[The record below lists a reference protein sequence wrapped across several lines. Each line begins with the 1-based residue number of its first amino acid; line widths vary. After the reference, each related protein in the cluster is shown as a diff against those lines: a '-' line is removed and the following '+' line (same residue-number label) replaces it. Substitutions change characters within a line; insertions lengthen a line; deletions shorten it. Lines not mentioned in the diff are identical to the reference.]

1 MEKLDS
7 LRIAILEDNATFH
20 DAMARAISAQPDMVL
35 HAAATNRAAGLA
47 MLEGPAADVL
57 VADIGLPDGSG
68 LDVVR
73 AAVERWPD
81 CAVLV
86 NTTFGDEAAILSAI
100 ASGAV
105 GYLLKDSDDSQRIAE
120 IRSVYHGGSPISP
133 MIARRILSRFRTHIP
148 QPTEREQ
155 SPLSE
160 REHEVVQKISQGFTS
175 SEIAQNLKISAH
187 TVQTHIRRIYRKLAV
202 NSRMEAVT
210 LGRRHGW
217 LND

>member
-1 MEKLDS
+1 MEKPDS
-7 LRIAILEDNATFH
+7 LRIAILEDDVTFH
-20 DAMARAISAQPDMVL
+20 DAMARAIAAQPDMAL
-35 HAAATNRAAGLA
+35 HAAATSRAAGLA
-47 MLEGPAADVL
+47 MLDGPAADVL
-57 VADIGLPDGSG
+57 LADIGLPDGSG

-86 NTTFGDEAAILSAI
+86 NTTFGDETDVMTAI

-105 GYLLKDSDDSQRIAE
+105 GYLLKDSDDSQRIAD
-120 IRSVYHGGSPISP
+120 IRSVHQGGSPISP
-133 MIARRILSRFRTHIP
+133 MIARRILSRFRTQLP
-148 QPTEREQ
+148 QPAEREP
-155 SPLSE
+155 SPLSG
-160 REHEVVQKISQGFTS
+160 REHEVLQKISQGFTS
-175 SEIAQNLKISAH
+175 SEIAGELQISAH

-202 NSRMEAVT
+202 TSRMEAVT